1 MRKSFLFRL
10 GIPDCCVH
18 LNIDKSIR
26 NNEETEFFH
35 EFFEVGR
42 RSGVPALLRTA
53 YMAGSMYSSA
63 STRVPLM
70 RIDQRD

>member
-1 MRKSFLFRL
+1 MRTSFFYRL
-10 GIPDCCVH
+10 GIPDCRVH

-26 NNEETEFFH
+26 NNEQTEFFH
-35 EFFEVGR
+35 EFFEICR

-53 YMAGSMYSSA
+53 YTAGSMYSSA
-63 STRVPLM
+63 NTRVPLI